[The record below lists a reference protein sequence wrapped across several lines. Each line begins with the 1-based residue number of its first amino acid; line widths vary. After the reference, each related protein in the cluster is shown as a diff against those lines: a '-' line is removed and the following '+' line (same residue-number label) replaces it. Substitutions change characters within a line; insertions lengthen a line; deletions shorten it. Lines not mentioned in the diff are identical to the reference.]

1 MNDLE
6 HPGEQEAEDF
16 VLNSSLE
23 LKKDAAKKAE
33 QAIQKAYRAILN
45 LPHLPLDVSSPME
58 GALLAMLLRL
68 NDLRGVY
75 LDAGEIVGIL
85 ITKSPELDRV
95 FDDDRAS
102 EADTTHQT
110 EARRDEE
117 EARIQGKEK
126 APAAWIDADEIS
138 EQNSTPPDYGEF

>member
-6 HPGEQEAEDF
+6 HPGEQEAEDYI
-16 VLNSSLE
+16 LNSSLE

-33 QAIQKAYRAILN
+33 AAIQRAYKTILN
-45 LPHLPLDVSSPME
+45 LPHLPVDVSCPME

-75 LDAGEIVGIL
+75 LDAGEIVGFL
-85 ITKSPELDRV
+85 ITKSPEVDR
-95 FDDDRAS
+95 FPDDDRAN

-110 EARRDEE
+110 EARRNEE
-117 EARIQGKEK
+117 ETRIQGEEK
-126 APAAWIDADEIS
+126 APTAWIDADEES
-138 EQNSTPPDYGEF
+138 EQNSTPPEYGEF